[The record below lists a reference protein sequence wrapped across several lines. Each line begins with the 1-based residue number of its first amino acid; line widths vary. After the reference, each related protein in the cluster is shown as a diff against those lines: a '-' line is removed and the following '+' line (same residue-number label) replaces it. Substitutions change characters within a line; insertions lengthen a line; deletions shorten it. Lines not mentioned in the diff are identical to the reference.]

1 MTRLISAIIAIA
13 YLTVAYFAADVEST
27 IKVGL
32 FLLLPLSCIWFS
44 ESMGG
49 YTGTGMGR
57 GAITSTSP
65 GGIVAIGGWI
75 LLLFPAIIGFVSWI
89 QGSE

>member
-1 MTRLISAIIAIA
+1 MNRFISAIIAVT
-13 YLTVAYFAADVEST
+13 YLAVAYFAADVEST
-27 IKVGL
+27 IKAGL

-57 GAITSTSP
+57 GAITSASP
-65 GGIVAIGGWI
+65 SGIVAIGGWI
-75 LLLFPAIIGFVSWI
+75 LLLLPAIIGFVSWLR
-89 QGSE
+89 GSD

>member
-1 MTRLISAIIAIA
+1 MSRLISAIIAIA
-13 YLTVAYFAADVEST
+13 YLTVAYFAADVGSM
-27 IKVGL
+27 IKSGL
-32 FLLLPLSCIWFS
+32 FLLLPLSCIWYS

-49 YTGTGMGR
+49 YTGSGMGR

-65 GGIVAIGGWI
+65 SGMVAIGGWI